1 MPNNV
6 SNVGFQNPGFDY
18 GADLSRIE
26 RSRALAAQ
34 LQQHSMEQDPTQSVG
49 GWAIKQS
56 PWSGLAKAL
65 QGGAAGYVH
74 SRADQQQ
81 RDLST
86 KAQQDY
92 QQMLAKGIGQLQG
105 TPGSPMPSAELGG
118 GPEQPSAQP
127 DPAGAMGTFG
137 SHPMG
142 APMMPLAMQQVQ
154 LQQRRQMLAEALKGG
169 GQQQSNPMAQ
179 GGSSVMAGGGSQ
191 QAPQQQGGFG
201 AGIPPQI
208 MALMSSGDPELVG
221 IGKAL
226 LEANKGVAQRPGA
239 PVVNPFTGAVIA
251 QPTPAVPPGVGLQVG
266 PGGPQA
272 YPVPGAQGAMAGLT
286 QSQAGAT
293 EAGKAPYQL
302 STYNTP
308 GSPRVMTHQQAIEG
322 ATGQP
327 MPQPGQSQQPQQ
339 QPAGPQGL
347 PPNVPPQDASAFQ
360 YVQDQARQGR
370 TASAMGNSQYAGP
383 RAPGMPLQD
392 QGESAS
398 QQHAGA
404 EVGKFFGD
412 TYAQLQRGAID
423 AGSKLTKLSRM
434 ESLLKDVET
443 GKLTPAATNVAGYA
457 KSLGFDID
465 PTLDNKQAAEA
476 LTNEIALQ
484 ARNPSGGAGMPGAL
498 SDSDRNFLSSMTP
511 GLAKTPGAR
520 ESIMDTSRKL
530 AKRDQEVAKLARDY
544 YKNHGNTLDNGFF
557 EELQNFSN
565 ANPLFKEVPQTFAEG
580 QTATGPGG
588 VRIVHRN
595 GKWERM

>member
-18 GADLSRIE
+18 GADLSKIE

-65 QGGAAGYVH
+65 QGGTAGYVH

-81 RDLST
+81 RDLSA

-118 GPEQPSAQP
+118 GPEQPAAQP

-142 APMMPLAMQQVQ
+142 ATMMPLAMQEMSR
-154 LQQRRQMLAEALKGG
+154 QRLAQALR
-169 GQQQSNPMAQ
+169 
-179 GGSSVMAGGGSQ
+179 GGSAPQGPQQAPGMQQAGGMPQG
-191 QAPQQQGGFG
+191 QAPQQPQQQSPTGGPAG
-201 AGIPPQI
+201 GIPMEAWLQ
-208 MALMSSGDPELVG
+208 ADPT
-221 IGKAL
+221 GKLYMEQLAK
-226 LEANKGVAQRPGA
+226 ERTPINVRPGGT
-239 PVVNPFTGAVIA
+239 VYT
-251 QPTPAVPPGVGLQVG
+251 PGVGPQFYAPNLPQGSVPVNLQQ
-266 PGGPQA
+266 PGAGVQA
-272 YPVPGAQGAMAGLT
+272 IPGAQAV
-286 QSQAGAT
+286 QAGNAAAT
-293 EAGKAPYQL
+293 EAGKAPYEL
-302 STYNTP
+302 NTYNTP
-308 GSPRVMTHQQAIEG
+308 GTPTVLTRQQAIQA

-327 MPQPGQSQQPQQ
+327 MPQPGQPQAPQQ
-339 QPAGPQGL
+339 QPNAPQGL
-347 PPNVPPQDASAFQ
+347 PPNVPQQDAPAFQ
-360 YVQDQARQGR
+360 YVQDQARQGLPAR
-370 TASAMGNSQYAGP
+370 ALGNSQYAGP
-383 RAPGMPLQD
+383 QTPGMKLQD
-392 QGESAS
+392 QGEGA
-398 QQHAGA
+398 QQHAAGT

-412 TYAQLQRGAID
+412 TYASLQRGAMD
-423 AGSKLTKLSRM
+423 ASSKLSRLSRM
-434 ESLLKDVET
+434 ETLLKDVDT
-443 GKLTPAATNVAGYA
+443 GKLTPAGTNIAAYA
-457 KSLGFDID
+457 KSLGID
-465 PTLDNKQAAEA
+465 MDPKLDNKQAAEA

-520 ESIMDTSRKL
+520 EMIMETSRKL

-544 YKNHGNTLDNGFF
+544 YKKNGNTLDNGFF
-557 EELQNFSN
+557 DELQNFSN
-565 ANPLFKEVPQTFAEG
+565 ANPLFKDSQGPTAPANFTDG
-580 QTATGPGG
+580 QTASGPGG
-588 VRIVHRN
+588 QKVVFRN
-595 GKWERM
+595 GQWVPLGR